1 MERKGLTEL
10 FSGLKE
16 KIIKECDK
24 AEKNKIYFSGI
35 SEEDRKIE
43 RRMET
48 LLWPAKF
55 TCKKIK
61 KIIYPVVSCYGRF
74 NERLIE
80 KYM

>member
-1 MERKGLTEL
+1 MERKGLTRL

-16 KIIKECDK
+16 KIIKEYDK

-43 RRMET
+43 RRIET
-48 LLWPAKF
+48 LFWPAKF
-55 TCKKIK
+55 TYKR
-61 KIIYPVVSCYGRF
+61 IIYPVMSCYKKF